1 MLCRALID
9 QAVIFLHQNS
19 FMIQE
24 LLSETELSIQHQL
37 SMVNRDLNAVQRIK
51 NLVDQVDHDAE
62 VIPLENKERFV
73 RLLVSLKGKV
83 LDEEEY
89 RIVGKIFE

>member
-1 MLCRALID
+1 MLCRILID
-9 QAVIFLHQNS
+9 QAGVFLHQNS

-24 LLSETELSIQHQL
+24 LLSETEMNIQHQL
-37 SMVNRDLNAVQRIK
+37 TIVNGDLNAVQRIK
-51 NLVDQVDHDAE
+51 NLVDQLDHDAE
-62 VIPLENKERFV
+62 VVPLENKERFV